1 MQLRLA
7 GAEVPFQRNM
17 LYQPL
22 KNYSIQLGPK
32 DSTELDAQNGV
43 VLVPQSGAKVFLHW
57 LTDSGK
63 IRSTYTMTYATR
75 VEGKV
80 KLINGID
87 TQTAIHVIQ
96 LA

>member
-1 MQLRLA
+1 MLRLPA
-7 GAEVPFQRNM
+7 VVVVPFQRNM
-17 LYQPL
+17 LYQAL
-22 KNYSIQLGPK
+22 KNHFITIDPK
-32 DSTELDAQNGV
+32 ESQDLDAQNGV

-80 KLINGID
+80 KLINGLD
-87 TQTAIHVIQ
+87 VQTTVHVIR